1 MSTEMILKIIE
12 WSIIGLI
19 VLILVIYYLV
29 KAIKNKWLSQLTQTI
44 NDAIA
49 EAEKKFPSSGSGAD
63 KKNYVLDKITA
74 KCSELGIP
82 FTLVYKLVNKLIEDV
97 IANYNVISKG
107 GKKDE

>member
-1 MSTEMILKIIE
+1 MGTEMILKIVE

-29 KAIKNKWLSQLTQTI
+29 KAIKNKWLQQLTQTI

-49 EAEKKFPSSGSGAD
+49 EAEKKFPESGSGAD

-97 IANYNVISKG
+97 IANYNVISKSD
-107 GKKDE
+107 KN